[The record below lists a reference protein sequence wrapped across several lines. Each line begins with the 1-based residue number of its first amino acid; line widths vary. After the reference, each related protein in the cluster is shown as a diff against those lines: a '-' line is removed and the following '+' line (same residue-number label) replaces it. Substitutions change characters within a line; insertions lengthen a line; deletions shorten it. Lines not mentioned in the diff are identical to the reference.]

1 MKKYLVSKIIPVT
14 RVEVVEVL
22 ASDYDAA
29 CNLVK
34 QGFGVKVETIRQSHL
49 DGVEYTAKEVNS

>member
-22 ASDYDAA
+22 ALDYEAA
-29 CNLVK
+29 VSLCK
-34 QGFGVKVETIRQSHL
+34 RGFGVKVETIRRNHQ
-49 DGVEYTAKEVNS
+49 DGIVYEAKEI

>member
-22 ASDYDAA
+22 ASDYETAV
-29 CNLVK
+29 NLCK
-34 QGFGVKVETIRQSHL
+34 RGFGVKVETIKRNYQ
-49 DGVEYTAKEVNS
+49 DGVVYEAKEI

>member
-22 ASDYDAA
+22 ASDYEAA
-29 CNLVK
+29 CSLVK
-34 QGFGVKVETIRQSHL
+34 RGFGVKVETIKRDHQ
-49 DGVEYTAKEVNS
+49 DGVVYEAKEI

>member
-14 RVEVVEVL
+14 QVEVVEVL
-22 ASDYDAA
+22 ASDYETA

-34 QGFGVKVETIRQSHL
+34 RGFGVKVEIIKRDHQ
-49 DGVEYTAKEVNS
+49 DGVEYTAKEI

>member
-22 ASDYDAA
+22 ASDYEAA
-29 CNLVK
+29 VSLCK
-34 QGFGVKVETIRQSHL
+34 RGFGVKVETIKRNHQ
-49 DGVEYTAKEVNS
+49 DGVVYEAKEI

>member
-22 ASDYDAA
+22 ASDYEAA
-29 CNLVK
+29 VNLCK
-34 QGFGVKVETIRQSHL
+34 RGFGVKVETIRRNHQ
-49 DGVEYTAKEVNS
+49 DGVVYEAKEI

>member
-1 MKKYLVSKIIPVT
+1 MKKYLVKKIIPVT

-29 CNLVK
+29 VSLCK
-34 QGFGVKVETIRQSHL
+34 RGFGVKIETIRRDHQ
-49 DGVEYTAKEVNS
+49 DGVEYEAKEI

>member
-22 ASDYDAA
+22 ASDYEAA
-29 CNLVK
+29 VNLCK
-34 QGFGVKVETIRQSHL
+34 RGFGVKVETIKRNHQ
-49 DGVEYTAKEVNS
+49 DGVVYEAKEI